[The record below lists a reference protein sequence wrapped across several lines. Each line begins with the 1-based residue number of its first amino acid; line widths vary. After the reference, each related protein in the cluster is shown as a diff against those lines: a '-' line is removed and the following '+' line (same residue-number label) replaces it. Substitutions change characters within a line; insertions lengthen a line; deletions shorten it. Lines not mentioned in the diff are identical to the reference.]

1 MRILRLPEV
10 AARSGLSRSSIYLRM
25 SEGSFPRS
33 IPLGPRAVGWLESDL
48 DDWIGSRV
56 RASGRIKLLIL
67 PFNDEYRI
75 ASDRYQWIIQK
86 SHQRKRNGELVT
98 EWESQSFFPTYEGA
112 VEELGERMV
121 RESDAVGFA
130 EALVAVE
137 NVVTTLSQALPT
149 HISVA
154 SAGETDRQQVA

>member
-1 MRILRLPEV
+1 MDRVGSCSLGRRLHRILPW
-10 AARSGLSRSSIYLRM
+10 SGSS
-25 SEGSFPRS
+25 
-33 IPLGPRAVGWLESDL
+33 AV
-48 DDWIGSRV
+48 
-56 RASGRIKLLIL
+56 IL
-67 PFNDEYRI
+67 AINGQYRI

-112 VEELGERMV
+112 VGELGARMV

-130 EALVAVE
+130 DALVAVE

-149 HISVA
+149 HISVTSTA
-154 SAGETDRQQVA
+154 ETDRQQVA